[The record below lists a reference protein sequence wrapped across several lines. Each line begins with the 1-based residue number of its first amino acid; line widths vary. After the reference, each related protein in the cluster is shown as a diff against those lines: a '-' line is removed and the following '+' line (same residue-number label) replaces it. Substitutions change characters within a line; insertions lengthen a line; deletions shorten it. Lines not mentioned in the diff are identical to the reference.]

1 MLFIIK
7 NPLFI
12 DKKNIKK
19 SNHIKKI
26 NYLCS
31 CFMKE
36 YYYILYTEYHNIKYH
51 LLINNYHY
59 EKTSI

>member
-1 MLFIIK
+1 MPFIIK
-7 NPLFI
+7 NLLFN

-36 YYYILYTEYHNIKYH
+36 YY
-51 LLINNYHY
+51 
-59 EKTSI
+59 

>member
-7 NPLFI
+7 NILFI
-12 DKKNIKK
+12 DKKNRKK

-36 YYYILYTEYHNIKYH
+36 YY
-51 LLINNYHY
+51 
-59 EKTSI
+59 

>member
-1 MLFIIK
+1 
-7 NPLFI
+7 
-12 DKKNIKK
+12 
-19 SNHIKKI
+19 
-26 NYLCS
+26 
-31 CFMKE
+31 MKE